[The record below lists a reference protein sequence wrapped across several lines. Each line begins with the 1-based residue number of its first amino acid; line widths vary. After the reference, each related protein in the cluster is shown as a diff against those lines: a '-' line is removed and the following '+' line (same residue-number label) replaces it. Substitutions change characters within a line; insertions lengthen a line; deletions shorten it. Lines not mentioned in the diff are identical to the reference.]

1 MHSIKITAA
10 NLSQSVFIETPC
22 TADWNDMTGN
32 ESVRFCHS
40 CKLNVYNI
48 SQFSDSEA
56 EEIFAQNLN
65 GNRMCTRLYRRPD
78 GTIMTDNCPRALRR
92 LRDLRNKTFSAIA
105 KVAALATLFLTAF
118 MPQASAKDNDRE
130 KAPQPNKSKSLAC
143 PLPPV
148 QPVVS
153 PDYAKSARHD
163 VIAGVP
169 MMPDLSNYMQ
179 QLNSRLL
186 ETWKKA
192 GNPKPGNPDQLPTS
206 VSFTIDNTGA
216 ISKLKVIKSAKQAA
230 VDDEALKAVKN
241 SLPLPRPPANS
252 GPLDVE
258 FTFDPKLE
266 QQSKEKN
273 DGH

>member
-1 MHSIKITAA
+1 
-10 NLSQSVFIETPC
+10 
-22 TADWNDMTGN
+22 MTGN

-118 MPQASAKDNDRE
+118 MPHASAKDHDKA
-130 KAPQPNKSKSLAC
+130 KAPQPSKAKS
-143 PLPPV
+143 
-148 QPVVS
+148 PVVS
-153 PDYAKSARHD
+153 PSASSPQQSLT
-163 VIAGVP
+163 AGVP
-169 MMPDLSNYMQ
+169 MMPDISSYMQ
-179 QLNSRLL
+179 QLETQLRQ
-186 ETWKKA
+186 TWKKA
-192 GNPKPGNPDQLPTS
+192 GHSKQSAKNQVSPTVRFS
-206 VSFTIDNTGA
+206 IDHNGV
-216 ISKLKVIKSAKQAA
+216 ISKLRVTKSSNQAA
-230 VDDEALKAVKN
+230 LDQDALNTVQSSSPFA
-241 SLPLPRPPANS
+241 PPPPNC
-252 GPLDVE
+252 GPVEVE
-258 FTFDPKLE
+258 FTFDYESNK
-266 QQSKEKN
+266 QSKEKF

>member
-1 MHSIKITAA
+1 
-10 NLSQSVFIETPC
+10 
-22 TADWNDMTGN
+22 MTGN

-153 PDYAKSARHD
+153 PGYANSPRHD
-163 VIAGVP
+163 LIAGVP

-192 GNPKPGNPDQLPTS
+192 GNPKPSNPDQLPTS
-206 VSFTIDNTGA
+206 VSFTIEKTGE